1 MRRKMLAGFTGQ
13 IALISLLLLG
23 AGSVNSAIAAAG
35 ELDQQYEQAK
45 QDAMGICPPINLM
58 DEEGNII
65 NPLKNLNANAPY
77 SPKKTCDKCHNYDKI
92 TQGYHFQQGKGEK
105 MSQAFQETYPWCTSP
120 GQYGGRW

>member
-1 MRRKMLAGFTGQ
+1 MKPKILLRLLGL
-13 IALISLLLLG
+13 IALIFQLLLG
-23 AGSVNSAIAAAG
+23 GGSLNSAIAAAG

-45 QDAMGICPPINLM
+45 QDAMGICPPINLL

-65 NPLKNLNANAPY
+65 NPLKNLNANTPY
-77 SPKKTCDKCHNYDKI
+77 SPKKTCGKCHNYDKI